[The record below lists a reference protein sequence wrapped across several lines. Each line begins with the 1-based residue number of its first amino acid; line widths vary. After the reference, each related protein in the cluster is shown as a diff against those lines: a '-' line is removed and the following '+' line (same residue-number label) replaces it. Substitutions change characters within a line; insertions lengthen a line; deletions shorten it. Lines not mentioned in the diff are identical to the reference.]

1 MTAANT
7 RTIHL
12 SYGHT
17 ATATPEVSGD
27 RVLYELQPPRPH
39 AGIATALDQAL
50 EHPVDFPPLKQAL
63 VPGDRVCL
71 AVAADTPQAPAVI
84 AGICRVLAAGEV
96 RPADVTLLVA
106 EMDESGGAGLLAEL
120 PDDFREHVRVRTH
133 DPADERVCGYL
144 ASSVSGERIYLARD
158 LLTAD
163 VVISVGSIG
172 YDALMGYRGTSS
184 VFYPGLSSDDAA
196 QRAIGQGH
204 RELRPEDVR
213 PLRQLVD
220 EIGWL
225 LGTQFTVQVLPAAG
239 DGVWQ
244 VIAGLN
250 ESVQRRGN
258 ELLDEKWR
266 IRLESRADIVVA
278 AIDAGAG
285 GHRWEDVAAALS
297 TARDLVAR
305 GGKIVLLTELDEPPG
320 EGLQILRQ
328 CLDSREAIRPLRER
342 APDDLLIATRLAE
355 AVDWADVYL
364 LSRLDSDLVEDLF
377 LTPLESTAEV
387 ERLLSGEGTCVFIN
401 SAQHT
406 FGQVL
411 DYDE

>member
-1 MTAANT
+1 MTAANS
-7 RTIHL
+7 RTVHL

-17 ATATPEVSGD
+17 ATATPEVGVD
-27 RVLYELQPPRPH
+27 RVMYELQPPEPCPELAARLDD
-39 AGIATALDQAL
+39 ALQ
-50 EHPVDFPPLKQAL
+50 HPLDFPPLKQAL

-71 AVAADTPQAPAVI
+71 AIAADTPQVSTVI
-84 AGICRVLAAGEV
+84 AGICRVLADCEV
-96 RPADVTLLVA
+96 RPADVTLLIA
-106 EMDESGGAGLLAEL
+106 DHSESTDAILRSEL
-120 PDDFREHVRVRTH
+120 PDDFREHVRVRSH
-133 DPADERVCGYL
+133 DPSDERGYGYL

-158 LLTAD
+158 LLNAD
-163 VVISVGSIG
+163 VVIAVGSIG

-196 QRAIGQGH
+196 QRATGQGH

-213 PLRQLVD
+213 PLRQLID

-225 LGTQFTVQVLPAAG
+225 LGTQFAVQVLPAAG

-250 ESVQRRGN
+250 ESVQRRGS

-266 IRLESRADIVVA
+266 IRLETRADIVVA
-278 AIDAGAG
+278 AIDATAG

-305 GGKIVLLTELDEPPG
+305 GGKIILLTELDEPPG

-377 LTPLESTAEV
+377 LIPLESTAEV
-387 ERLLSGEGTCVFIN
+387 DRLLSGEGTCVFIN

-411 DYDE
+411 DFDE